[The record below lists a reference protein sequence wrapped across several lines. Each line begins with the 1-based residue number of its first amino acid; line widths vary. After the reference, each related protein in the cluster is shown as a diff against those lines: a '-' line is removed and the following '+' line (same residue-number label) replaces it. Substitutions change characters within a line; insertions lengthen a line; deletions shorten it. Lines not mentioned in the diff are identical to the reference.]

1 MSLRGTKG
9 TDAGKGIKKVTIS
22 DHVDDINSF
31 VIYVTCVT
39 GEKPVLIV
47 HLFGGAAIMKFLE
60 QDSLLVQEVS
70 LLCSVPPSGN
80 GKMTLRF
87 LRRSLLNSWK
97 ITSGLAMKKCIVD
110 VDLCRTLF
118 FGDNYRIRDKKVLQ
132 IQSRFKEYTVATI
145 DIGDFVKTQS
155 HGIGT

>member
-1 MSLRGTKG
+1 
-9 TDAGKGIKKVTIS
+9 
-22 DHVDDINSF
+22 
-31 VIYVTCVT
+31 
-39 GEKPVLIV
+39 
-47 HLFGGAAIMKFLE
+47 MKFLE
-60 QDSLLVQEVS
+60 RDSLLVRGVS

-118 FGDNYRIRDKKVLQ
+118 FGDNYGISDEQIVQ
-132 IQSRFKEYTVATI
+132 IQSRFKEDTVATI
-145 DIGDFVKTQS
+145 DIGDFVKRLPS
-155 HGIGT
+155 KGVIKGRAPFLMNLLSKS